1 MDHSRSSS
9 KTCGCALRS
18 FSADWHTGTT
28 WVIQQQVRD
37 LNSTWTVDH
46 PISSQSTGGYWFDSG
61 AVRPSISSGVRQALH
76 RVGWIFSLPGQPGRG
91 TRETNSTLARLH
103 ISNPSCIYR
112 RERPRFSSHETVE
125 DRVSSDADP
134 PCHIA
139 RKRLRVWTSC
149 LIVYTIRSRISTG
162 IPMTRRPLC
171 SSPCRSIGLLLKS
184 QDA

>member
-76 RVGWIFSLPGQPGRG
+76 RVRVFSL
-91 TRETNSTLARLH
+91 
-103 ISNPSCIYR
+103 
-112 RERPRFSSHETVE
+112 SSHSVAVRAKPMPRS
-125 DRVSSDADP
+125 RVCKSQIRLAF
-134 PCHIA
+134 IA
-139 RKRLRVWTSC
+139 ENDTDSVHTKLPK
-149 LIVYTIRSRISTG
+149 IVYPAKPTRLATSRAHDCLSGLHVLLFTRFVRASRPAG
-162 IPMTRRPLC
+162 LPLTRRPLC
-171 SSPCRSIGLLLKS
+171 SSYRRSFGHCPRARM
-184 QDA
+184 Q